1 MKYKIVRHYRDIN
14 KRSRT
19 IKRGFS
25 LEEAQAHC
33 RDPKTSTETYFD
45 GYTED
50 T

>member
-14 KRSRT
+14 KRSRI
-19 IKRGFS
+19 IKRGLS
-25 LEEAQAHC
+25 LEEAQTHC
-33 RDPKTSTETYFD
+33 RDPKTSTETSFD